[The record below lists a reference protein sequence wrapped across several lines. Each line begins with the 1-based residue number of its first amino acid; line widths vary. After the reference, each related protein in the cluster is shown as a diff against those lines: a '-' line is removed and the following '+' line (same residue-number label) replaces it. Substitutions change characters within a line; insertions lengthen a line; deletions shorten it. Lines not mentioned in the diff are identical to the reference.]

1 MLKKEIQYCK
11 DIKELKKYEE
21 QLRAEIERTALMDS
35 ILNYLDFRTKKDLLL
50 HIVDEYNLD

>member
-1 MLKKEIQYCK
+1 MLKKEIQSCK

-21 QLRAEIERTALMDS
+21 QLRVEIERTALMDS

-50 HIVDEYNLD
+50 HIIDEYDLD